1 MTTRCRC
8 CRVLLVPAAAGP
20 LCERCAAGRCPRGR
34 VHLVAERGIDGRIVK
49 KRAPKALGVKVGR
62 MLE

>member
-8 CRVLLVPAAAGP
+8 CRALLPPAKPGP

-34 VHLVAERGIDGRIVK
+34 THRVRRVDIDGRV
-49 KRAPKALGVKVGR
+49 RVVPVTER
-62 MLE
+62 LE